1 MFSPTKKGLLWES
14 ADANNLQEFLAT
26 PAGEKVLHIL
36 HSRIPDL
43 LDGEHKNKTLV
54 RSGEVKGAQTI
65 FDLLVLLTTESPEDF
80 RPKPKST
87 TEAYPSLEDESAWD
101 GENPR

>member
-26 PAGEKVLHIL
+26 PAGGKVLHIL
-36 HSRIPDL
+36 HSYIPDL

-65 FDLLVLLTTESPEDF
+65 FDLLVSLTVEAPSDF
-80 RPKPKST
+80 QPQQKPK
-87 TEAYPSLEDESAWD
+87 ENYADLDDESQWD
-101 GENPR
+101 GPNPK